1 MRFWLIKLFCLFYP
15 CCPLKF
21 FWINVV
27 ICLKCKI
34 RKAYLEQT
42 VRDDDL
48 KVDIAELEEA
58 LKRDIMTMDHKK
70 SIRQLKE
77 EVN

>member
-1 MRFWLIKLFCLFYP
+1 M
-15 CCPLKF
+15 
-21 FWINVV
+21 
-27 ICLKCKI
+27 KCKI